1 MEKRLKNK
9 ITEHFSVFKNDMKR
23 KVMTMDVPDTERDA
37 IITYIHDYQMMELT
51 QDDFVK
57 RKRVKNVVPL
67 FDRCVAKRA
76 NNEQCSRRKKDG
88 CEYCGTH
95 LKGTPNGM
103 VSTTIDGDDNHHD
116 SEDIEH
122 RVEVWA
128 QEIMGITYYIDGQY
142 NVYQAEDVIMNKENP
157 KIIAKYVKNEDGSYH
172 IPSYNL

>member
-1 MEKRLKNK
+1 MEKRVTNKISDHFLTFKNDVKNK
-9 ITEHFSVFKNDMKR
+9 IMS
-23 KVMTMDVPDTERDA
+23 MDIPCEERDA
-37 IITYIHDYQMMELT
+37 IIGFIYDYQLIELT

-95 LKGTPNGM
+95 IKGTPNGIFM
-103 VSTTIDGDDNHHD
+103 TTPANDNTMC
-116 SEDIEH
+116 EAAIEH

-142 NVYQAEDVIMNKENP
+142 NVYQAEDVT
-157 KIIAKYVKNEDGSYH
+157 VHHRTGVVDGPGPTQPISG
-172 IPSYNL
+172 SRTDS

>member
-9 ITEHFSVFKNDMKR
+9 ISGHFSVFKNDMKH
-23 KVMTMDVPDTERDA
+23 KIMNMDIPETERDA
-37 IITYIHDYQMMELT
+37 IVTYIYDYQLLELT

-76 NNEQCSRRKKDG
+76 NNEQCSRRKKVG

-103 VSTTIDGDDNHHD
+103 VATTTPGDDHHD
-116 SEDIEH
+116 NEVVEH
-122 RVEVWA
+122 RLEVWA
-128 QEIMGITYYIDGQY
+128 QDIMGITYYIDGQD